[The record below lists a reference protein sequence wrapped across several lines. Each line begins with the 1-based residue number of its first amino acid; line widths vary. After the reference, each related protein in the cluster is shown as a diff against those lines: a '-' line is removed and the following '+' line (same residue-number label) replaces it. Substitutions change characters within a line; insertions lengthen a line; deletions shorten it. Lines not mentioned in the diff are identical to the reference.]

1 MYRVIYWFKGEQRFT
16 AKTNKQ
22 DAINTAKHFGG
33 TVVKELSKHDEMAH
47 VGYRTQTMKDKVEQ
61 RLVNTERENNG

>member
-33 TVVKELSKHDEMAH
+33 TVVKELS
-47 VGYRTQTMKDKVEQ
+47 QTMKDKVEQ

>member
-1 MYRVIYWFKGEQRFT
+1 MYRVIYWFHGEQRFT

-33 TVVKELSKHDEMAH
+33 TVVKELSKHNESFGIPFEKKH
-47 VGYRTQTMKDKVEQ
+47 RLNIVEQ
-61 RLVNTERENNG
+61 KLAKTERVGK